1 VRGSAEV
8 YGSGGGAHVASVLT
22 GRAAGRVGRV
32 SSSPDSASES
42 HFDGASESAS
52 KPRVAVVFGGRSS
65 EHSIS
70 CISAGS
76 VIAALDPQKY
86 DVVPVGIAPDGRW
99 VLESAEPGHLAL
111 GPGGELPSVSG
122 DREIALT
129 PAQGLVV
136 TEPGEV
142 PNVLGEVDVV
152 FPVMHGPWGQDG
164 TLQGLLEM
172 AGVRYVGAGVLSS
185 AVGTDK
191 HFMKQLFLA
200 AGLPMLPYVLVRPRQ
215 WEQDPAAIR
224 EAVEALDY
232 PVFVKPARAGSS
244 FGISRVD
251 AASDL
256 AEAIEEAR
264 RFDPKVL
271 VETAATNARE
281 VEIGVL
287 QGLDGTGPET
297 SAIAEIKVAPEHSFY
312 DFEAKYLEE
321 SYQIPASLNEDVV
334 VQVRDLAVRAFE
346 ALDVEGLARVDF
358 FVLRDGR
365 VVVNEVETM
374 PGFTATSMFPLLWQ
388 ASGLSYPALVER
400 LVRLAMERSTG
411 LR

>member
-1 VRGSAEV
+1 
-8 YGSGGGAHVASVLT
+8 
-22 GRAAGRVGRV
+22 
-32 SSSPDSASES
+32 
-42 HFDGASESAS
+42 
-52 KPRVAVVFGGRSS
+52 VVFGGRST

-76 VIAALDPQKY
+76 VIAALDPEKY
-86 DVVPVGIAPDGRW
+86 DVVPVGIATDGRW

-111 GPGGELPSVSG
+111 GPAGELPSVTG
-122 DREIALT
+122 EREVALT
-129 PAQGLVV
+129 AGQGLVV
-136 TEPGEV
+136 TESGDLPS
-142 PNVLGEVDVV
+142 VLGEVDVV

-200 AGLPMLPYVLVRPRQ
+200 AGLPVLPYVLVRPRQ

-224 EAVEALDY
+224 EAVEALGY

-244 FGISRVD
+244 FGITRVD
-251 AASDL
+251 AAHDL
-256 AEAIEEAR
+256 DAAVEEAR

-271 VETAATNARE
+271 VETAAVQARE

-287 QGLDGTGPET
+287 QGLDGGGPET
-297 SAIAEIKVAPEHSFY
+297 SEIAEIKVGDDHAFY

-321 SYQIPASLNEDVV
+321 SFQIPASLNEEVTAT
-334 VQVRDLAVRAFE
+334 VQDLAVRAFE

-358 FVLRDGR
+358 FVLKDNR

-388 ASGLSYPALVER
+388 ASGLTYPELVER
-400 LVRLAMERSTG
+400 LVRLAMERSTD

>member
-1 VRGSAEV
+1 MWAGARR
-8 YGSGGGAHVASVLT
+8 YGRPVN
-22 GRAAGRVGRV
+22 
-32 SSSPDSASES
+32 SPSDSAST
-42 HFDGASESAS
+42 GAR
-52 KPRVAVVFGGRSS
+52 KPRIAVVFGGRSS

-76 VIAALDPQKY
+76 VIAALDPEKY
-86 DVVPVGIAPDGRW
+86 DVVPVGIATDGRW
-99 VLESAEPGHLAL
+99 VLESSEPGHLAL
-111 GPGGELPSVSG
+111 GPGGELPSVTS
-122 DREIALT
+122 DREVALT
-129 PAQGLVV
+129 PGQGLVV
-136 TEPGEV
+136 TEPGDV

-191 HFMKQLFLA
+191 HFMKQVFLA
-200 AGLPMLPYVLVRPRQ
+200 AGLPVLPYVLVRPRQ

-224 EAVEALDY
+224 EAVEALNY

-244 FGISRVD
+244 FGITRVD
-251 AASDL
+251 SADDL
-256 AEAIEEAR
+256 DAAIEDAR
-264 RFDPKVL
+264 RYDPKVL
-271 VETAATNARE
+271 VESAASDARE

-287 QGLDGTGPET
+287 QGLDGGSPET
-297 SAIAEIKVAPEHSFY
+297 SAIAEIKVAPEHAFY
-312 DFEAKYLEE
+312 DFEAKYLEQ
-321 SYQIPASLNEDVV
+321 SYQIPASLNDGVTA
-334 VQVRDLAVRAFE
+334 QVHDLAVRAFE

-358 FVLRDGR
+358 FVLADGR
-365 VVVNEVETM
+365 VIVNEVETM

-388 ASGLSYPALVER
+388 ESGLSYPELIER
-400 LVRLAMERSTG
+400 LVRLATERSTG

>member
-1 VRGSAEV
+1 MSEPRGPSA
-8 YGSGGGAHVASVLT
+8 
-22 GRAAGRVGRV
+22 AARR
-32 SSSPDSASES
+32 
-42 HFDGASESAS
+42 
-52 KPRVAVVFGGRSS
+52 KPRVAVVFGGRSE

-76 VIAALDPQKY
+76 VIAALDPERY
-86 DVVPVGIAPDGRW
+86 DVVPVGIARDGRW

-111 GPGGELPSVSG
+111 GAGGELPSVTG
-122 DREIALT
+122 DREVALT
-129 PAQGLVV
+129 PGQGLVV
-136 TEPGEV
+136 TDAQDV
-142 PNVLGEVDVV
+142 PSVLGEVDVV

-200 AGLPMLPYVLVRPRQ
+200 AGLPTLPYVLVRPRQ
-215 WEQDPAAIR
+215 WERDRALVR
-224 EAVEALDY
+224 EAVAALTY

-244 FGISRVD
+244 FGITRVD
-251 AASDL
+251 R
-256 AEAIEEAR
+256 AEELDDAIEEAR
-264 RFDPKVL
+264 RHDPKVL
-271 VETAATNARE
+271 VEAAATDARE

-287 QGLDGTGPET
+287 QGLDGRDPET
-297 SAIAEIKVAPEHSFY
+297 SAIAEITVGEEHAFY
-312 DFEAKYLEE
+312 DFEAKYLEH
-321 SYQIPASLNEDVV
+321 SYRIPA
-334 VQVRDLAVRAFE
+334 DLPDHVADRIRELARAAFE

-358 FVLRDGR
+358 FVLDRDR
-365 VVVNEVETM
+365 VVLNEVETM

-388 ASGLSYPALVER
+388 ESGLTYPELVER
-400 LVRLAMERSTG
+400 LVRLATERETG

>member
-1 VRGSAEV
+1 M
-8 YGSGGGAHVASVLT
+8 
-22 GRAAGRVGRV
+22 
-32 SSSPDSASES
+32 SSPSDRHVDSASHGS
-42 HFDGASESAS
+42 R

-76 VIAALDPQKY
+76 VIAALDPEKY
-86 DVVPVGIAPDGRW
+86 DVVPVGIATDGRW
-99 VLESAEPGHLAL
+99 VLESVEPGHLAL
-111 GPGGELPSVSG
+111 GPGGELPSVTG
-122 DREIALT
+122 KQEVALT
-129 PAQGLVV
+129 PGQGLVV
-136 TEPGEV
+136 TEPGDV
-142 PNVLGEVDVV
+142 PEVLGDVDVV

-172 AGVRYVGAGVLSS
+172 ADVRYVGAGVLSS

-191 HFMKQLFLA
+191 HFMKQLCMA
-200 AGLPMLPYVLVRPRQ
+200 AGLPVLPYVLVRPRE
-215 WEQDPAAIR
+215 WERDPASVR
-224 EAVEALDY
+224 EAVEGLGF

-251 AASDL
+251 DAAGLD
-256 AEAIEEAR
+256 AAIEEAR

-271 VETAATNARE
+271 VESAATDARE

-287 QGLDGTGPET
+287 QGLDGGDPET
-297 SAIAEIKVAPEHSFY
+297 SAIAEITVAAAHAFY
-312 DFEAKYLEE
+312 DFEAKYLEQ
-321 SYQIPASLNEDVV
+321 SYRIPAELNEELTEQ
-334 VQVRDLAVRAFE
+334 VQDLAVRAFQ

-358 FVLRDGR
+358 FVLSDNR
-365 VVVNEVETM
+365 VLVNEVETL

-388 ASGLSYPALVER
+388 ESGLTYPELVER
-400 LVRLAMERSTG
+400 LVQLALDRDTG

>member
-1 VRGSAEV
+1 MSCSSDPTPEASA
-8 YGSGGGAHVASVLT
+8 AT
-22 GRAAGRVGRV
+22 DRAR
-32 SSSPDSASES
+32 
-42 HFDGASESAS
+42 

-65 EHSIS
+65 EHAIS

-76 VIAALDPQKY
+76 VIAALDPERY
-86 DVVPVGIAPDGRW
+86 DVVPVGIAADGRW
-99 VLESAEPGHLAL
+99 VLESADPGHLAL
-111 GPGGELPSVSG
+111 GPGGELPSVTG

-129 PAQGLVV
+129 PSKGLVV
-136 TEPGEV
+136 TEPGDV
-142 PNVLGEVDVV
+142 PTVLGDVDVV

-200 AGLPMLPYVLVRPRQ
+200 AGLPVLPYVLVRPRQ

-244 FGISRVD
+244 FGITRVD
-251 AASDL
+251 AAVDL
-256 AEAIEEAR
+256 DAAIEEAR

-271 VETAATNARE
+271 VEAAATNARE

-287 QGLDGTGPET
+287 QGLDGGGPET
-297 SAIAEIKVAPEHSFY
+297 SEIAEITVGSEHAFY

-321 SYQIPASLNEDVV
+321 SFRIPASLNDDVTT
-334 VQVRDLAVRAFE
+334 QVRELATRAFE

-358 FVLRDGR
+358 FVLKDNR
-365 VVVNEVETM
+365 VVLNEVETM

-388 ASGLSYPALVER
+388 ASGLTYPELVER
-400 LVRLAMERSTG
+400 LVQLALERSTG

>member
-1 VRGSAEV
+1 VN
-8 YGSGGGAHVASVLT
+8 
-22 GRAAGRVGRV
+22 
-32 SSSPDSASES
+32 SAS
-42 HFDGASESAS
+42 DGSR

-76 VIAALDPQKY
+76 VIAALDPEKY
-86 DVVPVGIAPDGRW
+86 DVVPVGIATDGRW

-111 GPGGELPSVSG
+111 GPGGELPTVTG
-122 DREIALT
+122 HREIALT
-129 PAQGLVV
+129 PGQGLVV
-136 TEPGEV
+136 TEAEEV
-142 PNVLGEVDVV
+142 PSVLGEVDVV

-200 AGLPMLPYVLVRPRQ
+200 AGLPVLPYVLVRPRH

-244 FGISRVD
+244 FGITRVD
-251 AASDL
+251 RAEDLDAAID
-256 AEAIEEAR
+256 EAR

-287 QGLDGTGPET
+287 QGLDGGTPET
-297 SAIAEIKVAPEHSFY
+297 SEIAEITVGAEHSFY

-321 SYQIPASLNEDVV
+321 SFKIPASLREDLVE
-334 VQVRDLAVRAFE
+334 QVRDLAVRAFE

-358 FVLRDGR
+358 FVLGDGR

-388 ASGLSYPALVER
+388 ASGLTYPGLVER

>member
-1 VRGSAEV
+1 
-8 YGSGGGAHVASVLT
+8 
-22 GRAAGRVGRV
+22 V
-32 SSSPDSASES
+32 SSPSDP
-42 HFDGASESAS
+42 GR

-76 VIAALDPQKY
+76 VIAALDPEKY

-99 VLESAEPGHLAL
+99 VLEPTDEGHLAL
-111 GPGGELPSVSG
+111 GPAGELPSVTG
-122 DREIALT
+122 KTEVALT
-129 PAQGLVV
+129 PGQGLVV
-136 TEPGEV
+136 TDPGDV
-142 PNVLGEVDVV
+142 PEILGEVDVV

-172 AGVRYVGAGVLSS
+172 ADVRYVGAGVLSS

-191 HFMKQLFLA
+191 HFMKQLFMA
-200 AGLPMLPYVLVRPRQ
+200 AGLPVLPYVLVRPRQ
-215 WEQDPAAIR
+215 WERDPAAIR
-224 EAVEALDY
+224 EAVEARDY

-251 AASDL
+251 DASGLD
-256 AEAIEEAR
+256 EAIEEAR
-264 RFDPKVL
+264 RYDPKVL
-271 VETAATNARE
+271 VESAATNARE

-287 QGLDGTGPET
+287 QGLDGGDPET
-297 SAIAEIKVAPEHSFY
+297 SAIAEITVAPEHSFY
-312 DFEAKYLEE
+312 DFEAKYLEQ
-321 SYQIPASLNEDVV
+321 SYRIPASLNEDVV
-334 VQVRDLAVRAFE
+334 EQVQDLAVRAFE

-358 FVLRDGR
+358 FVLPDNR
-365 VVVNEVETM
+365 VLVNEVETM

-388 ASGLSYPALVER
+388 ESGLSYPALVER
-400 LVRLAMERSTG
+400 LVQLALDRETG